1 MTGKEK
7 IVKILNR
14 EEVDGV
20 GFWLGNPT
28 DETKDIYYKYF
39 GITEDT
45 HTASEMKNMENSV
58 LHTTKGGLA
67 DLDLAQAVG
76 SDMVWLSP
84 ELDPATWTH
93 PEGKPMWDVTGGKKR
108 ESLNQAGVFADVE
121 DVKELDDFDWP
132 SVEHLDFSHTKALVL
147 EANKRGMA
155 VFGGMWNPFFH
166 IACDLFGMENYFMK
180 MYTHPEVVDV
190 VTQRIVEFYL
200 EANKLCLE
208 DMADHLSCAF
218 FGNDLGSQL
227 NLLISPESF
236 DRFILPYTKE
246 LVDQMKS
253 YGKKVMLHSC
263 GAIQSIIPQ
272 IIEIGVDALH
282 PLQALAAGMDA
293 ESLAKYRDDIIFVGG
308 VDTQQLL
315 PFGTPDEV
323 ADKVRHLKNVLGKGL
338 IISPSHEA
346 LLPNVSIENVMA
358 MSNAAKE

>member
-7 IVKILNR
+7 IDKILNR

-20 GFWLGNPT
+20 GFWLGNPA
-28 DETKDIYYKYF
+28 DETKDIYYKHF
-39 GITEDT
+39 GIMEDA
-45 HTASEMKNMENSV
+45 HSENEMHNMEASV
-58 LHTTKGGLA
+58 LRTKKGGFA

-84 ELDPATWTH
+84 ELDPATWSH
-93 PEGKPMWDVTGGKKR
+93 PQGKPMWDVTGGKKR
-108 ESLNQAGVFADVE
+108 EHLGQAGVFADVE
-121 DVKELDDFDWP
+121 DVNELDDFEWP
-132 SVEHLDFSHTKALVL
+132 SVEHLDFSHTKSLVV

-190 VTQRIVEFYL
+190 CTQRIVEFYL
-200 EANKLCLE
+200 ASNKLCLE
-208 DMADHLSCAF
+208 EMSEYLSCAF

-227 NLLISPESF
+227 NLLISPDCF
-236 DRFILPYTKE
+236 DRFILPYTKV
-246 LVDQMKS
+246 LIDQMKS
-253 YGKKVMLHSC
+253 FGLKVMLHSC
-263 GAIQSIIPQ
+263 GAIQSIIPK
-272 IIEIGVDALH
+272 IIEAGVDALH

-293 ESLAKYRDDIIFVGG
+293 ESLSKYKDDLIFVGG

-315 PFGTPDEV
+315 PFGTPEQVTCEV
-323 ADKVRHLKNVLGKGL
+323 RRLRKVFGKGF
-338 IISPSHEA
+338 IVSPSHEA

-358 MSNAAKE
+358 MSKAAKE